1 MHKIFKALLLGLAA
15 GIIDV
20 IPMVFQGLS
29 WEATSSA
36 LLHWLGLG
44 VIITYARM
52 PLSSWASGMVI
63 ALLTGIPI
71 AVLNYPDDPAS
82 VFPIIIFSVVLGGLL
97 GYTSERLINT
107 QP

>member
-1 MHKIFKALLLGLAA
+1 MHKLFKALLLGLAA

-20 IPMVFQGLS
+20 VPMIFQGLS
-29 WEATSSA
+29 WEANVSA

-44 VIITYARM
+44 IIITYARM
-52 PLSSWASGMVI
+52 PIANWASGVVI

-71 AVLNYPDDPAS
+71 AILAYPNDPIS
-82 VFPIIIFSVVLGGLL
+82 LFPIIIFSIILGGLL
-97 GYTSERLINT
+97 GYTTERLINN